1 MSGYWLTYTPKKVE
15 TIIVNSIKATLSSSY
30 ASSYAKAT
38 ADKQASADTGV
49 IVTHNPAVA
58 KAMADKQFQTAAS
71 NFDAINSERVTL
83 QVLGDRLGIS
93 RMHASRLRDAAFRQ
107 LRDIMLTN
115 PIILKRLGIGD
126 SIDE

>member
-1 MSGYWLTYTPKKVE
+1 MNEAQPIRAVSLDAYLDSHDIGAGRPLTPMEALMAAAPYDEPE
-15 TIIVNSIKATLSSSY
+15 ESLEEL
-30 ASSYAKAT
+30 
-38 ADKQASADTGV
+38 Q
-49 IVTHNPAVA
+49 PFREAVA
-58 KAMADKQFQTAAS
+58 ECMEQLSEQDRYII
-71 NFDAINSERVTL
+71 DAINSERVTL

-115 PIILKRLGIGD
+115 PTILKRLGIGD

>member
-1 MSGYWLTYTPKKVE
+1 MAAAPYNEPEESLEELQPFRE
-15 TIIVNSIKATLSSSY
+15 
-30 ASSYAKAT
+30 
-38 ADKQASADTGV
+38 
-49 IVTHNPAVA
+49 AVA
-58 KAMADKQFQTAAS
+58 ECMEQLSEQDRYII
-71 NFDAINSERVTL
+71 DAINSERVTL

-93 RMHASRLRDAAFRQ
+93 RMHASRLRDAAFGQ